1 MSYWLITPQVEQ
13 TTNTY
18 GAPARLF
25 KTHMETSLM
34 SQVSTKK
41 PLAIALGAAFVTSLA
56 ATPVAN
62 ATANPFAMSELS
74 SGYMVAEM
82 KEGKCGS
89 GKVMDES
96 KSSSGMMMEE
106 GKCGANK
113 AKAAESS
120 DKAKA
125 EGKCG
130 EAKCGGNK
138 KMMEEGK
145 CGGNKKMMEEG
156 KCGGNKKMMEEGMS
170 GGDAAGKEGN

>member
-1 MSYWLITPQVEQ
+1 
-13 TTNTY
+13 
-18 GAPARLF
+18 
-25 KTHMETSLM
+25 M
-34 SQVSTKK
+34 SQESTKK
-41 PLAIALGAAFVTSLA
+41 PLAIALGAAFVTTLA
-56 ATPVAN
+56 ATPAAN

-82 KEGKCGS
+82 AEGKCGS
-89 GKVMDES
+89 NKKMEEGKCGGD
-96 KSSSGMMMEE
+96 KAGKE

-113 AKAAESS
+113 AMTTEGS

-130 EAKCGGNK
+130 
-138 KMMEEGK
+138 
-145 CGGNKKMMEEG
+145 EG

>member
-1 MSYWLITPQVEQ
+1 
-13 TTNTY
+13 
-18 GAPARLF
+18 
-25 KTHMETSLM
+25 M
-34 SQVSTKK
+34 SQESTKK
-41 PLAIALGAAFVTSLA
+41 SLAIALGAAFVTSLA

-82 KEGKCGS
+82 AEGKCGSNKKMEEGKCGS

-113 AKAAESS
+113 AKATEGS

-130 EAKCGGNK
+130 EGKCG
-138 KMMEEGK
+138 EGK
-145 CGGNKKMMEEG
+145 CGA
-156 KCGGNKKMMEEGMS
+156 NKKMMEEGMS